1 MNNELMV
8 ESTKS
13 LITHYEEEKLIEI
26 AKNYK
31 ELLDNNDIEVN
42 LWVDAI
48 EELIMQ
54 LENDDTTIESVLSE
68 AALLISKHNVLL
80 SDYKKSKEIGVK
92 SLLCAPIFL
101 LQVVYLFNHTDF
113 DGDIFEVDNSKFNK
127 ILEDK

>member
-1 MNNELMV
+1 MNNELMI

-42 LWVDAI
+42 LWIDAI
-48 EELIMQ
+48 EELIMR
-54 LENDDTTIESVLSE
+54 LENDDTTIESVLNE
-68 AALLISKHNVLL
+68 AALLISKHIVLL

-92 SLLCAPIFL
+92 SLLSAPIFL
-101 LQVVYLFNHTDF
+101 LQVVYLFNHIDF
-113 DGDIFEVDNSKFNK
+113 DGDIFKVDNSKFDK